1 MSIAATVRQ
10 GSHLVARRLTR
21 GTCRTTLR
29 GRRPPTAGAVGS
41 RAGRRPAGR
50 RSGWLSPTTSLAELL
65 HDTAEAVRAALAAT
79 DDWGLAGTR
88 PGQYRSD
95 LAADEAALAVLG
107 RAEVGVLSEES
118 GLHHGDRDVVVVID
132 PLDGS
137 TNASRGVPWYA
148 VSLCAVDAD
157 GPRASLVLD
166 LPRVRRFAAVR
177 GAGAVVDGRPL
188 VPVGRHRAG
197 RRHRR
202 HLGPARAVAGL
213 AAVPGDGC
221 PRPRP
226 VRRGRGRDRRV
237 RRHAGARSTVRGT
250 TWARCWSA
258 PRRGFRWRMRTA
270 TTWWL
275 STTPRGERRSLARP
289 LRYTISS
296 WRPGAHS
303 TWRDS
308 VRDATAAH

>member
-1 MSIAATVRQ
+1 MA
-10 GSHLVARRLTR
+10 
-21 GTCRTTLR
+21 
-29 GRRPPTAGAVGS
+29 
-41 RAGRRPAGR
+41 
-50 RSGWLSPTTSLAELL
+50 LSDDALAELL

-148 VSLCAVDAD
+148 VSLCAVDGD

-188 VPVGRHRAG
+188 VPSGATELGEAIVGISGLPERSLGWRQFRAMG
-197 RRHRR
+197 A
-202 HLGPARAVAGL
+202 LALDLCAVAEGVTDGYVDTL
-213 AAVPGDGC
+213 ARLHGPWDYLGALLVCTEAGVSVEDAYGDDLVVVDYAA
-221 PRPRP
+221 RRTP
-226 VRRGRGRDRRV
+226 V
-237 RRHAGARSTVRGT
+237 AA
-250 TWARCWSA
+250 
-258 PRRGFRWRMRTA
+258 A
-270 TTWWL
+270 TPAL
-275 STTPRGERRSLARP
+275 HDQLMAARRSLHVA
-289 LRYTISS
+289 
-296 WRPGAHS
+296 
-303 TWRDS
+303 
-308 VRDATAAH
+308 